1 MTHAARYPRP
11 VPEMLEVETY
21 RQLAEE
27 ALGRTVASL
36 SCPDAWYL
44 KGAATGP
51 ALRRALVGHPVIGTR
66 RIGKLLMLDVD
77 TGAVVGVRFGM
88 TGSLLVDGTDVVIF
102 FYGCNHGP
110 RCPSI
115 TFQSDFDSSHGVTA
129 EDVNTWNADKRFIKG
144 WLNTDKVLYGE
155 MDVDVSHGFSTEN
168 LAEYVDTWAAF
179 LPEFKQKFGY

>member
-1 MTHAARYPRP
+1 MKPFIALAAVAVGALIATQAQAYK
-11 VPEMLEVETY
+11 VEEGGITAPE
-21 RQLAEE
+21 
-27 ALGRTVASL
+27 VAKVL
-36 SCPDAWYL
+36 QD
-44 KGAATGP
+44 KGYKAIVKTDDDGDP
-51 ALRRALVGHPVIGTR
+51 E
-66 RIGKLLMLDVD
+66 VD
-77 TGAVVGVRFGM
+77 TA
-88 TGSLLVDGTDVVIF
+88 VDGTDVVIF